1 MTSGP
6 SPRNDH
12 EALAQLLSQVLCPID
27 RLPPELSAL
36 SVASVQ
42 SSLRSAAVLFPLTWM
57 GGRVQAVLT
66 VRNASLRSH
75 PGQIS
80 FPGGK
85 VDAGDADFAATAVR
99 EASEEIGLAPQDVT
113 VLGALGECLTG
124 TGYRVVPVIGVIPPG
139 YPFQPD
145 AAEVAEVF
153 QVPLAYLLDASRHQR
168 LSREFEGVRR
178 EYYAIDYGRYHIWGA
193 TARMIVDL
201 HERLRGHSAT
211 GIYKKLF
218 GNCDIA

>member
-1 MTSGP
+1 MTADPGKL
-6 SPRNDH
+6 RRED
-12 EALAQLLSQVLCPID
+12 ALAHLLTQVLSPVD
-27 RLPPELSAL
+27 PLPAGNPMPSA
-36 SVASVQ
+36 SPVQ
-42 SSLRSAAVLFPLTWM
+42 SSLRSAAVLFPLTWRA
-57 GGRVQAVLT
+57 GRVEVVLT
-66 VRNASLRSH
+66 VRNAALRSH

-85 VDAGDADFAATAVR
+85 VDAGDVDFAATAIR
-99 EASEEIGLAPQDVT
+99 EASEEIGLAPDDVT
-113 VLGALGECLTG
+113 VLGALGECVTG
-124 TGYRVVPVIGVIPPG
+124 TGYRVIPVIGVIPPG

-145 AAEVAEVF
+145 AAEVAEIF
-153 QVPLAYLLDASRHQR
+153 QVPLSYLLDASRHQR
-168 LSREFEGVRR
+168 LSRVFEGVRR